1 MKKEP
6 EKKNNTMEM
15 IRKKAWEGVKTVSV
29 KVVRFSFWEMA
40 FLAFLLRLLVTPPFG
55 AALAL
60 AAGSLWLYRN
70 FAAVKGS
77 AKNALAYLI
86 ELSEEEQEE
95 YEASLWFR
103 GSGRDEI
110 QAVIGE
116 LSNHKINTCDLVQQI
131 EDFPLEDQWDALKKE
146 VRSLQVLPQTTD
158 TAFYITW
165 ALPFLPTSRSPS
177 GMVTPSVPR
186 RGRSTPDTGSST
198 LPLPGGPRSWTS
210 IATTFGRKATSIP
223 GATPGSAPVPG
234 YPQPV
239 QGQALA
245 GYPAG
250 MPGAPVQGYPQQTP
264 QAPTGQGYPVQTGAT
279 AFQNGVAAAGS
290 ILPPQLFGDGQGS
303 RVA

>member
-1 MKKEP
+1 MKKESAKR
-6 EKKNNTMEM
+6 ENTIERTGKKV
-15 IRKKAWEGVKTVSV
+15 WEGVRAVSV

-70 FAAVKGS
+70 FAAVKGA

-234 YPQPV
+234 YLQPV

-245 GYPAG
+245 EYPAG

-290 ILPPQLFGDGQGS
+290 ILPPQLFGEGQGS

>member
-15 IRKKAWEGVKTVSV
+15 IRKKAWEGVKTVSI

-40 FLAFLLRLLVTPPFG
+40 FLAFLLRLLVAPPLG

-60 AAGSLWLYRN
+60 AVSGLWLYRN
-70 FAAVKGS
+70 FAAVKG
-77 AKNALAYLI
+77 AVTKALAALT

-103 GSGRDEI
+103 QVGRDEI

-131 EDFPLEDQWDALKKE
+131 EDFPPEDQWDALKKE
-146 VRSLQVLPQTTD
+146 VRGLQVLPQTTEY
-158 TAFYITW
+158 AFYITW

-186 RGRSTPDTGSST
+186 RGGIRRTLVPQRFLYPAAPDRGHQSQRHLGGKRRLFRVLCQGLHQSVSFQPAGQSRD
-198 LPLPGGPRSWTS
+198 LLWPGDRPEDLRRGGPGWRPC
-210 IATTFGRKATSIP
+210 GCER
-223 GATPGSAPVPG
+223 
-234 YPQPV
+234 
-239 QGQALA
+239 
-245 GYPAG
+245 
-250 MPGAPVQGYPQQTP
+250 
-264 QAPTGQGYPVQTGAT
+264 
-279 AFQNGVAAAGS
+279 GV
-290 ILPPQLFGDGQGS
+290 
-303 RVA
+303 R

>member
-29 KVVRFSFWEMA
+29 KVVRFSFWEIA
-40 FLAFLLRLLVTPPFG
+40 FLTFLLRLLVTPPFG

-60 AAGSLWLYRN
+60 AAGSLWFYRN
-70 FAAVKGS
+70 FATIEKS

-131 EDFPLEDQWDALKKE
+131 EDFPPEDQWDALKKE
-146 VRSLQVLPQTTD
+146 VRSLQVLPQTTEY
-158 TAFYITW
+158 AFYITW
-165 ALPFLPTSRSPS
+165 ALP
-177 GMVTPSVPR
+177 VE
-186 RGRSTPDTGSST
+186 
-198 LPLPGGPRSWTS
+198 
-210 IATTFGRKATSIP
+210 
-223 GATPGSAPVPG
+223 
-234 YPQPV
+234 
-239 QGQALA
+239 
-245 GYPAG
+245 
-250 MPGAPVQGYPQQTP
+250 
-264 QAPTGQGYPVQTGAT
+264 
-279 AFQNGVAAAGS
+279 
-290 ILPPQLFGDGQGS
+290 
-303 RVA
+303 

>member
-1 MKKEP
+1 MKKELA
-6 EKKNNTMEM
+6 EKTKILEELRM
-15 IRKKAWEGVKTVSV
+15 KAWEGLRRVSV
-29 KVVRFSFWEMA
+29 KMVRFSFWEMA
-40 FLAFLLRLLVTPPFG
+40 LLALLLRLLVTPPFG

-60 AAGSLWLYRN
+60 AAGSLWFYRN
-70 FAAVKGS
+70 FATIEKS

-131 EDFPLEDQWDALKKE
+131 EDFPPEDQWDALKKE
-146 VRSLQVLPQTTD
+146 VRGLQVLPQTTEY
-158 TAFYITW
+158 TFYITW

-234 YPQPV
+234 YSQPV

-290 ILPPQLFGDGQGS
+290 ILPPQLFGEGQGS

>member
-6 EKKNNTMEM
+6 AKRENTIERTGKKV
-15 IRKKAWEGVKTVSV
+15 WEGVRAVSV

-40 FLAFLLRLLVTPPFG
+40 FLTFLLRLLVTPPFG

-60 AAGSLWLYRN
+60 AAGSLWFYRN
-70 FAAVKGS
+70 FATIEKS

-131 EDFPLEDQWDALKKE
+131 EDFPPEDQWDALKKE
-146 VRSLQVLPQTTD
+146 VRSLQVLPQTTEY
-158 TAFYITW
+158 AFYITW

-177 GMVTPSVPR
+177 GMVTPSAAKR
-186 RGRSTPDTGSST
+186 EGSTPDTGSLTPPPS
-198 LPLPGGPRSWTS
+198 GGLRSWTS
-210 IATTFGRKATSIP
+210 TATTFGRKVMSIP
-223 GATPGSAPVPG
+223 GATPGSASISSPSASGETAVSD
-234 YPQPV
+234 
-239 QGQALA
+239 AAWRLCRRSA
-245 GYPAG
+245 
-250 MPGAPVQGYPQQTP
+250 
-264 QAPTGQGYPVQTGAT
+264 TGRPW
-279 AFQNGVAAAGS
+279 AAS
-290 ILPPQLFGDGQGS
+290 LWM
-303 RVA
+303 

>member
-1 MKKEP
+1 MKKESAKR
-6 EKKNNTMEM
+6 ENTIERTGKKV
-15 IRKKAWEGVKTVSV
+15 WEGVRAVSV

-70 FAAVKGS
+70 FAAVKGA

-290 ILPPQLFGDGQGS
+290 ILPPQLFGEGQGS

>member
-70 FAAVKGS
+70 FAAVKGA

-116 LSNHKINTCDLVQQI
+116 LSNHKINACDLVQQI
-131 EDFPLEDQWDALKKE
+131 EDFPPEDQWDALKKE